1 MLSSCRGR
9 LQYTFYLNR
18 FGEGNN
24 IINNGCTNDH
34 VTSSQKIILYFLKK
48 KHFIFVLDN
57 IWTLSF
63 QVRKSNYINL
73 DWKVK
78 LLSLKLEKIFIRID
92 YAYINIISFCLIFFV
107 SELILDDSFF
117 KGNKD
122 LSFDWLLSFRNG
134 CPQIHSTC
142 ILLFNGFSSIFMS
155 TNEE

>member
-57 IWTLSF
+57 I
-63 QVRKSNYINL
+63 
-73 DWKVK
+73 
-78 LLSLKLEKIFIRID
+78 
-92 YAYINIISFCLIFFV
+92 
-107 SELILDDSFF
+107 
-117 KGNKD
+117 
-122 LSFDWLLSFRNG
+122 
-134 CPQIHSTC
+134 
-142 ILLFNGFSSIFMS
+142 
-155 TNEE
+155 